1 MRYRNT
7 TGVTYKSRSTIE
19 KAAYLAFLFIGLY
32 SLLGNG
38 SNSFIVIFV
47 PLISCKIDA
56 YFIVAVARSS
66 AFVYHEGPKNIRFVV
81 SFFLKFNQF
90 VVDSF
95 DIFLNLGYFL
105 MDKLYLLLEILD
117 GEIDMLFIQ
126 VILDLYDRIRRHVGL

>member
-1 MRYRNT
+1 M
-7 TGVTYKSRSTIE
+7 
-19 KAAYLAFLFIGLY
+19 
-32 SLLGNG
+32 
-38 SNSFIVIFV
+38 
-47 PLISCKIDA
+47 
-56 YFIVAVARSS
+56 AVARSS

-126 VILDLYDRIRRHVGL
+126 VILDLYDRIRRHVGLWN